1 MIASRCSRSLE
12 GLHEDCA
19 KIQTGDTTLRCRFIS
34 SSYLI
39 LAVTLLNGVPV
50 YSQESGNT
58 SSGNSISTYDDCTE
72 INIQYKFDET
82 LTREEFINSM
92 DAAFFE
98 SLNKFDAC
106 QSSLTNTSG
115 GASGAVWSGDGS
127 GGDGSMGGG
136 SGTAAAS
143 SELSGTDSARTSSPS
158 TPAAASAVSSQ
169 EGLSGTKPSTWKNP
183 DANNGQAG
191 KYRSGTRSGSGK
203 TPDDIPPAD
212 NDSVLEA
219 QIRQA
224 AENETDPEIKKK
236 LWDEYRKYKGIP
248 RTGN

>member
-1 MIASRCSRSLE
+1 M
-12 GLHEDCA
+12 
-19 KIQTGDTTLRCRFIS
+19 
-34 SSYLI
+34 I
-39 LAVTLLNGVPV
+39 LAVTLLIGFPV
-50 YSQESGNT
+50 YSQESGNI

-106 QSSLTNTSG
+106 QSSLANTSG
-115 GASGAVWSGDGS
+115 GASGAAGGGDGS
-127 GGDGSMGGG
+127 AGDGSMGGG
-136 SGTAAAS
+136 SGSAAAS
-143 SELSGTDSARTSSPS
+143 RELSGTAPARSSNPPTSAAT
-158 TPAAASAVSSQ
+158 TTVSNQ

-183 DANNGQAG
+183 DANIGQTG
-191 KYRSGTRSGSGK
+191 KYPDGTRSGSGK

>member
-1 MIASRCSRSLE
+1 M
-12 GLHEDCA
+12 
-19 KIQTGDTTLRCRFIS
+19 TLRCRFIS
-34 SSYLI
+34 GSYLI
-39 LAVTLLNGVPV
+39 FAVTLLIGFPV

-58 SSGNSISTYDDCTE
+58 SSGNNISTYDDCTE

-115 GASGAVWSGDGS
+115 GASGAAGGGDGS

-136 SGTAAAS
+136 SGSAAAS
-143 SELSGTDSARTSSPS
+143 QELSGTAPARSSNPS
-158 TPAAASAVSSQ
+158 TSAATATVSSQ

-183 DANNGQAG
+183 DVNIGQTG
-191 KYRSGTRSGSGK
+191 KYPDGTRSGSGK

>member
-1 MIASRCSRSLE
+1 
-12 GLHEDCA
+12 
-19 KIQTGDTTLRCRFIS
+19 
-34 SSYLI
+34 LI
-39 LAVTLLNGVPV
+39 LVVSLLNGVPV
-50 YSQESGNT
+50 YSQEGNT
-58 SSGNSISTYDDCTE
+58 SSGKSISTYDDCTE
-72 INIQYKFDET
+72 INIQYRFDET

-98 SLNKFDAC
+98 SLNRFDAC

-115 GASGAVWSGDGS
+115 GASGAAGGGNGS
-127 GGDGSMGGG
+127 DGDGSMGGG
-136 SGTAAAS
+136 SGPAAAS
-143 SELSGTDSARTSSPS
+143 TELSGTAPASSSGPS
-158 TPAAASAVSSQ
+158 TSATTVPDRQ
-169 EGLSGTKPSTWKNP
+169 AQSGTKPSTWKNP
-183 DANNGQAG
+183 DANIGEAG
-191 KYRSGTRSGSGK
+191 KYPDGTRSGSGK